1 METTNDTIKENNY
14 ILREIKQIR
23 GKKTILP
30 ENIEFIEDYAE
41 IHEIKDI
48 KTKSKQKLGQGNV
61 SNPTLSEV
69 GVRLEGD
76 SQSPNDEI
84 NLEGKEEAILENENI
99 SNLIENI
106 FTKIEDNDNLDE
118 LKEIKASFNSL
129 NENEKNEVIEGIKI
143 KIDNEEQENKFNNLL
158 RFLCEKQ

>member
-1 METTNDTIKENNY
+1 M
-14 ILREIKQIR
+14 
-23 GKKTILP
+23 
-30 ENIEFIEDYAE
+30 
-41 IHEIKDI
+41 
-48 KTKSKQKLGQGNV
+48 
-61 SNPTLSEV
+61 
-69 GVRLEGD
+69 
-76 SQSPNDEI
+76 
-84 NLEGKEEAILENENI
+84 EGKEEAILENENI